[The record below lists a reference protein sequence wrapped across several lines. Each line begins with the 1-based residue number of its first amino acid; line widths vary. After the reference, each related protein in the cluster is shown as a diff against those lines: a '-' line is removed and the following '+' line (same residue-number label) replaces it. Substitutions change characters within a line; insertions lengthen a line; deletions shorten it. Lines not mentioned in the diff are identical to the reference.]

1 MNAHRAHSHATRR
14 KPPAFAAREVRL
26 PAESL
31 AHSLCLAA
39 QCVQGVRTG
48 KTLPAMMTEL
58 QQQARSAWAA
68 STRGAVRDL
77 AANALRD
84 YARGDALIARFV
96 QKPLPELLH
105 CALLCAIPR
114 LWSAPEHAYTTVHQ
128 TVTLAEALLPPVKGV
143 VNAVLRRVQRE
154 EAELRAWLDE
164 AETTRYA
171 FPQWWIDTLRADHP
185 ERWQAILAAC
195 QGKPPMSLRINRR
208 KTDETAAC
216 AALEEAGMTHER
228 QPNGA
233 ILLHEPRP
241 VERIPHFF
249 DGWFSVQDAGA
260 QYAAQLLDV
269 HDGQRVLDACA
280 APGGKAAHLLERADI
295 HLTALE
301 ADAARAEVIAPQFDR
316 LGLRAEKIL
325 TADARRPETWWDGQP
340 FARILADVPCSA
352 SGVVRRN
359 PDSKWL
365 RRADDLRNFT
375 AQQAAILRALWRTL
389 ASGGKLL
396 YATCSLFACE
406 NRAQIEDFCRNH
418 RDAVQLPLEGFPAA
432 DGQLFPATG
441 QDGFFYALL
450 QKA

>member
-1 MNAHRAHSHATRR
+1 MHPHRAHSRLFHRKPRDFATRT
-14 KPPAFAAREVRL
+14 PRL

-31 AHSLCLAA
+31 AHSLWLAA
-39 QCVQGVRTG
+39 QCVQGVRAG
-48 KTLPAMMTEL
+48 KTLPVMLANL
-58 QQQARSAWAA
+58 QAPGQPTWSAA
-68 STRGAVRDL
+68 TRGAVRDL

-84 YARGDALIARFV
+84 YARGDALLGRFL

-105 CALLCAIPR
+105 CALLCALPR

-128 TVTLAEALLPPVKGV
+128 AVTLAEALLPPVKGV

-164 AETTRYA
+164 QETTRYA
-171 FPQWWIDTLRADHP
+171 FPQWWIDALRQDYP
-185 ERWQAILAAC
+185 QDWQTILAAC
-195 QGKPPMSLRINRR
+195 QGKPPMSLRINCR
-208 KTDETAAC
+208 KTEEAAAR
-216 AALEEAGMTHER
+216 AALDAADIAHAR
-228 QPNGA
+228 LDNGA

-241 VERIPHFF
+241 VERIPHFSN
-249 DGWFSVQDAGA
+249 GWFSVQDAGA
-260 QYAAQLLDV
+260 QYAAQLLDL

-280 APGGKAAHLLERADI
+280 APGGKAAHMLERADI
-295 HLTALE
+295 RLTALE
-301 ADAARAEVIAPQFDR
+301 ADAARAEAIAPQFDR

-340 FARILADVPCSA
+340 FERILADVPCSA

-365 RRADDLRNFT
+365 RRAEDLRNFT

-389 ASGGKLL
+389 APGGKLL

-418 RDAVQLPLEGFPAA
+418 RDATLLPFPDFPTA
-432 DGQLFPATG
+432 DGQLFPAPG